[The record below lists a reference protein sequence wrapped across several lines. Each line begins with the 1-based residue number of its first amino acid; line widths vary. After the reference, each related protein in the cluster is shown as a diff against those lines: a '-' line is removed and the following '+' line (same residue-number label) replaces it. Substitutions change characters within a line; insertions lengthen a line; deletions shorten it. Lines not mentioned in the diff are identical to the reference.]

1 MKMKKFITVL
11 LILMIT
17 ISALASPFNAF
28 AAERVLQWSY
38 INMITFNIVFDGT
51 NGGVYAGCEFYSDCI
66 YAEGRL
72 TLYEYDEEYDE
83 WVRIGMWLDSSVV
96 NYLDITGDFEA
107 VPGNY
112 YMATFWIKA
121 YGSQYSY
128 DEENLEDYSQCPYPS
143 N

>member
-1 MKMKKFITVL
+1 MKMKKIITVL

-28 AAERVLQWSY
+28 AAEQSLQWSY
-38 INMITFNIVFDGT
+38 IHMITFNIGFDGLD
-51 NGGVYAGCEFYSDCI
+51 GGVYASCEFYPDCI

-83 WVRIGMWLDSSVV
+83 WVRIGMWLDSSVI
-96 NYLDITGDFEA
+96 NSLDIYGEFEA
-107 VPGNY
+107 TYGAY

>member
-1 MKMKKFITVL
+1 MKMKKIITVL

-28 AAERVLQWSY
+28 AAERALQWSY
-38 INMITFNIVFDGT
+38 INMITFNIAFDGID
-51 NGGVYAGCEFYSDCI
+51 GCVYALSDLYSDCI

-83 WVRIGMWLDSSVV
+83 WVRIGMWLNSTVTSS
-96 NYLDITGDFEA
+96 LDVYGEFEA
-107 VPGNY
+107 VPGEY